1 MDYAIKIENLT
12 KQFMG
17 LKALDDLSLEFPSG
31 QTTRSDWPQRFGQ
44 NDVDERS
51 HRYAG
56 TGKRNDRN

>member
-17 LKALDDLSLEFPSG
+17 LKALDDL
-31 QTTRSDWPQRFGQ
+31 PQRFGQ
-44 NDVDERS
+44 NDVNERS
-51 HRYAG
+51 HRYAC